1 MLTLITSNDTPTDVT
16 PSVANSGITTKNIV
30 FKVWSSNVVPI
41 LEKRIDSDVIELDNI
56 ARGKGGIVAMQA
68 CMERDQ
74 KHLLQGGLPIYA

>member
-1 MLTLITSNDTPTDVT
+1 
-16 PSVANSGITTKNIV
+16 
-30 FKVWSSNVVPI
+30 VVPI